1 MKHMQANHASLMT
14 GVHSFHTTGHGLDK
28 NQTVQFNRV
37 VILLKVLDR
46 SANKESLT
54 MIVKPLHSPKYY

>member
-14 GVHSFHTTGHGLDK
+14 GVHSFPTTAHGLDK

-37 VILLKVLDR
+37 IILLKVLDR
-46 SANKESLT
+46 SANKQSYHL
-54 MIVKPLHSPKYY
+54 VKPLHSPKN